1 MLKPIQTVHI
11 VGMGALGLLYGDIIQ
26 SHLGSESVAFV
37 MDAARCKKYAGKTY
51 FVNGKET
58 AFRKVSCTET
68 TPCDLLIVAVK
79 DTGLQEALDVMAGSV
94 GPDTIIVSVMN
105 GISSEKIIGGRF
117 GMECMIHTV
126 AQGMD
131 AMHFDGRLEY
141 SKPGYLCMGVLAPAK
156 EEILDSVCEFF
167 DRAGMAY
174 KREENILRRMW
185 GKYMLNVGINQS
197 CMVYGVTYGGALEE
211 GSAALMTVSAA
222 MREVILVANAEGVDL
237 GEEDLKQ
244 YLHLMTTLAAD
255 NMPSMAQD
263 RINKKPSEVDMFAGT
278 VLKLAEKHGI
288 PAPANAFLQRR
299 VREIE
304 AEY

>member
-1 MLKPIQTVHI
+1 MNPINTVHI

-26 SHLGSESVAFV
+26 RHLGAQSVAFV
-37 MDAARCKKYAGKTY
+37 MDPARCKKYADKTY

-58 AFRKVSCTET
+58 AFRKISCTEAA
-68 TPCDLLIVAVK
+68 PCDLLIVAVK
-79 DTGLQEALDVMAGSV
+79 DTGLQAALEVMASSV
-94 GPDTIIVSVMN
+94 GPDTVIVSVMN

-117 GMECMIHTV
+117 GMERMIHTV

-131 AMHFDGRLEY
+131 AMHFDGRLDY
-141 SKPGYLCMGVLAPAK
+141 SKPGQLCMGVLAPAK
-156 EEILDSVCEFF
+156 EALLDRVCEFF

-174 KREENILRRMW
+174 TREEDILRRIW
-185 GKYMLNVGINQS
+185 GKYMLNVGINQA
-197 CMVYGVTYGGALEE
+197 CMVYGTTYGGALEE
-211 GSAALMTVSAA
+211 GGEPLMTMVAA
-222 MREVILVANAEGVDL
+222 MREVILVANAEGVNL
-237 GEEDLKQ
+237 NETDLKQ

-263 RINKKPSEVDMFAGT
+263 RVNKKPSEVEMFAGT

-288 PAPANAFLQRR
+288 PAPANAFLRRR